1 MADPHTGRILALA
14 NYPSFNP
21 NAYSKLD
28 LNRTRN
34 SATKLLFEPG
44 SITKPLVISYAL
56 EEGETT
62 RSEIHNCEKDGRYE
76 ISKGLY
82 IHDEHPQEFMTTA
95 EILIH
100 SSNIC
105 TAKVA
110 QRLGPQQTFLALK
123 KFGLSRKNPF
133 VPGTAA
139 GRLSEWKTWQPIQ
152 LANIA
157 FGQGFLVNGLDIV
170 QAYSVFANGGYL
182 VTPYL
187 LERVESSTGKT
198 VKSSE
203 SGERKPILSPST
215 AAAMKGFLAR
225 VVREGTGSRA
235 ISALYTTGG
244 KTGTAEKYD
253 LKLKKYSDNLRV
265 ASFAGFAPVLD
276 PHLVI
281 FVAIDEPKQ
290 KPYYGGRWAA
300 PAFREIADRSLK
312 YLNVAPDMT
321 RPVAKK
327 S

>member
-1 MADPHTGRILALA
+1 MGIDNVGLSGLEHAYNHYLKGPTVDVLRYRDARGNFIFLNSTSARPEQAGHNVILTIDKVLQELAEQTLAKWARAAAATRGFAIVADPHTGRILALA

-215 AAAMKGFLAR
+215 AAAMKGF
-225 VVREGTGSRA
+225 
-235 ISALYTTGG
+235 
-244 KTGTAEKYD
+244 
-253 LKLKKYSDNLRV
+253 
-265 ASFAGFAPVLD
+265 
-276 PHLVI
+276 
-281 FVAIDEPKQ
+281 
-290 KPYYGGRWAA
+290 
-300 PAFREIADRSLK
+300 
-312 YLNVAPDMT
+312 
-321 RPVAKK
+321 
-327 S
+327 